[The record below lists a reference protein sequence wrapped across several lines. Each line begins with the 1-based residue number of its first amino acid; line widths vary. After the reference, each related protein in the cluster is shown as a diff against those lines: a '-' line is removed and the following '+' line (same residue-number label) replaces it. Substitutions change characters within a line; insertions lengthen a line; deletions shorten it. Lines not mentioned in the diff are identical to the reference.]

1 MIFDTIEKEVIRRKS
16 MYILIVDDDV
26 QVLSALKRKLED
38 MGHVV
43 VEAIGPSHSLYILSV
58 SVVFGPDLIITD
70 YNMPGAMNGVE
81 LAKEIRASGHRMPIW
96 LLSASNINEEMA
108 KDAGIEKVFL
118 KYRPDKFWSAI
129 KNFGKEG

>member
-108 KDAGIEKVFL
+108 KRSEEHTSEL
-118 KYRPDKFWSAI
+118 QSQS
-129 KNFGKEG
+129 N